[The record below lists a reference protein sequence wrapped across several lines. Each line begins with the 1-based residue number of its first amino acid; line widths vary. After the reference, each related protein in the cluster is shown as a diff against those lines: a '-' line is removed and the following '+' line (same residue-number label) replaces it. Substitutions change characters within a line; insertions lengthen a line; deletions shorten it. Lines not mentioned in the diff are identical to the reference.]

1 MYIFTPR
8 THAYTRTHTHA
19 RARAHTHTHTQT
31 QTHRQE
37 ISFDEYKEK
46 ELDASWDKE
55 PENPGFGPKVAVKAK
70 AIKEG
75 ALEYKDRRKSI

>member
-1 MYIFTPR
+1 MCVSDCTAFLVHLHSHRPR
-8 THAYTRTHTHA
+8 PA
-19 RARAHTHTHTQT
+19 
-31 QTHRQE
+31 HRQE

-75 ALEYKDRRKSI
+75 ALEYKDRRKYI

>member
-1 MYIFTPR
+1 L
-8 THAYTRTHTHA
+8 
-19 RARAHTHTHTQT
+19 
-31 QTHRQE
+31 
-37 ISFDEYKEK
+37 DEYKEK